1 MKTPAR
7 SRHVTRRITQEH
19 TGSFP
24 RIPVRLPDP
33 STIPD
38 AAQLSPEGM
47 PNFVSDEQ
55 IARQAHLRIAEL
67 GETVTG
73 RLVIKVQKGTMYIHG
88 GVQSQYQRLLIASVL
103 RRIRPDLVIR
113 DRIEVAPVRTSVP
126 RLSPRTRLLNWTV
139 RISGVAMLLIVCVS
153 AFCVMNISKNPGLKN
168 VAVSVS
174 ANGKIASGAFLT
186 LYPLRI
192 ANLDT
197 HPRSQGRVNDQGV
210 VSWTTFEPDDGLLP
224 GEYVVTA
231 IWNRTV
237 EIDGEFQPGPNIL
250 RQIYE
255 SPDTS
260 PIRLTVNANPHAIL
274 TEPVVLSFE

>member
-7 SRHVTRRITQEH
+7 SRHVTQPGTREH

-33 STIPD
+33 STIAD
-38 AAQLSPEGM
+38 SAQLIPEGM
-47 PNFVSDEQ
+47 PDIVSDEQ
-55 IARQAHLRIAEL
+55 IAQQIHLKLTKL
-67 GETVTG
+67 GETING
-73 RLVIKVQKGTMYIHG
+73 RLVIKVLKGTIYIHG

-103 RRIRPDLVIR
+103 RSIRPDLIIR
-113 DRIEVAPVRTSVP
+113 DRIEVVPGRTSVP
-126 RLSPRTRLLNWTV
+126 RVSLRTRLLNWTV
-139 RISGVAMLLIVCVS
+139 RISGTVVLSIVCVS

-186 LYPLRI
+186 LYPLSI